1 MASNDFF
8 ERLRGPADDVWTTYV
23 THPFVT
29 GLADGSLP
37 PAAFRHYLGQDYL
50 FLMHFARAHA
60 LAVYKSE
67 TLEDMRAGAAGI
79 AAILDTE
86 IDLHVS
92 YCAGWGLSQADM
104 AALPEDPAC
113 VAYTRF
119 VLDCGNAGD
128 LLDLQVAL
136 APCVVGY
143 GEIGRRLAA
152 DPATKTDGNPYADW
166 IAMYAGAEYQ
176 AVVTAAR
183 AHLDDLAVRRG
194 GAARFD
200 ALADTFRAATR
211 LEVGFWQMG
220 LDHS

>member
-1 MASNDFF
+1 
-8 ERLRGPADDVWTTYV
+8 
-23 THPFVT
+23 
-29 GLADGSLP
+29 
-37 PAAFRHYLGQDYL
+37 
-50 FLMHFARAHA
+50 MHFARAHA

-67 TLEDMRAGAAGI
+67 TLEDMLLAAGI

-119 VLDCGNAGD
+119 VLTRGNAGD
-128 LLDLQVAL
+128 LLDLHVAL

-152 DPATKTDGNPYADW
+152 DPATKMDGNPYAEW
-166 IAMYAGAEYQ
+166 ITMYAGDAYQ
-176 AVVTAAR
+176 QVVTQAR
-183 AHLDDLAVRRG
+183 AHLDDLAARRG

-200 ALADTFRAATR
+200 ALAATFRAATL

-220 LDHS
+220 LDHP